1 MAKFKKGQSGNLS
14 GRPPGPSEITA
25 KQREVFKAIIANE
38 IDQLPEILGRLDD
51 KTRLE
56 IIIKML
62 PFAIPKMGLFYELE

>member
-1 MAKFKKGQSGNLS
+1 MAKFKKGESGNPK
-14 GRPPGPSEITA
+14 GRPPGPSEVTA
-25 KQREVFKAIIANE
+25 KNREVFKAIISNE

-56 IIIKML
+56 IVIKLL

>member
-1 MAKFKKGQSGNLS
+1 MAKFKKGESGNPK
-14 GRPPGPSEITA
+14 GRPPGPSEVTA
-25 KQREVFKAIIANE
+25 KNREVFKAIISNE

-62 PFAIPKMGLFYELE
+62 PFAIPKLGLFYELE

>member
-1 MAKFKKGQSGNLS
+1 MPKFKKGESGNPK
-14 GRPPGPSEITA
+14 GRPPGPSEVTA
-25 KQREVFKAIIANE
+25 KQREVFKAIISSE

-56 IIIKML
+56 IIIKLL